1 MLCIEFNKFHISHS
15 NLNRLFFLYVNRV
28 GSHSCTYLSLIKSIY
43 WFKFF
48 FLIELCISAIMPSVY
63 ASLKL
68 LLDQEVTLN
77 HVPLNSYQPWH
88 IFDSF
93 IYISI
98 HFQETVCQHLWPS
111 FEMSPF
117 VLRVLVS
124 EWKGY
129 KVLTKRD
136 WIECFFYE
144 YGVMF
149 NSGQDIW

>member
-1 MLCIEFNKFHISHS
+1 MI
-15 NLNRLFFLYVNRV
+15 FFLIYREWSQKFKMWLQLLETLN
-28 GSHSCTYLSLIKSIY
+28 HLPHFFKS
-43 WFKFF
+43 FF
-48 FLIELCISAIMPSVY
+48 FKIELCISAIMPSVY

-93 IYISI
+93 IYIYI

-111 FEMSPF
+111 FEMSPY

-129 KVLTKRD
+129 KVRTKID

-144 YGVMF
+144 YGVLF
-149 NSGQDIW
+149 YSGQDIW